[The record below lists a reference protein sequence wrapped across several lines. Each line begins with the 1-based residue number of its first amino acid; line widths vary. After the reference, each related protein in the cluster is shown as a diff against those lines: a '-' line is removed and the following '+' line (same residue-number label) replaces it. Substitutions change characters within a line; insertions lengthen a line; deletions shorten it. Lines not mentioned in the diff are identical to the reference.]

1 MALHCTLYSYKI
13 KSYTKYD
20 ILHVRDDLWSKAS
33 GVMSNIPKG
42 ITVGVNETESWTIP
56 GHNETTD
63 MLHLT
68 CIYTDPLKHPPG
80 QKIFLTV
87 WQSEI

>member
-1 MALHCTLYSYKI
+1 M
-13 KSYTKYD
+13 
-20 ILHVRDDLWSKAS
+20 RDDLWSKAS
-33 GVMSNIPKG
+33 EVMSSIPKG
-42 ITVGVNETESWTIP
+42 ITVSVNENESWTIP

-68 CIYTDPLKHPPG
+68 CIYIQHIEPLKHPPG

-87 WQSEI
+87 WRSEI

>member
-1 MALHCTLYSYKI
+1 M
-13 KSYTKYD
+13 
-20 ILHVRDDLWSKAS
+20 RDDLWSKAS

-42 ITVGVNETESWTIP
+42 ITLGVNETESWTIP

-87 WQSEI
+87 WRSEI